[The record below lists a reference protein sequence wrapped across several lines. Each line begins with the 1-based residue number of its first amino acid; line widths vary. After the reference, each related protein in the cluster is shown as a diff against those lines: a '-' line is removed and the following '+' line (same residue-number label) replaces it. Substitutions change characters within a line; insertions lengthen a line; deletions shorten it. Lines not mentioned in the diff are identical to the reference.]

1 MHFIKGLL
9 TTVINI
15 VVVLL
20 SGQGGGQPD
29 YTQAWAEYYRQQGY
43 YYPYQQQ
50 PGQPQQPGI
59 PGQQPPQ
66 GTPYRTTWGTTR
78 GTSRTSARA
87 TVGTYHISC
96 TSTSHSFAVH
106 CSLYIVLLRT
116 FRES

>member
-1 MHFIKGLL
+1 MKNFHFALRSLKANVKHIISQSKVMCSASRACSQK
-9 TTVINI
+9 VILF
-15 VVVLL
+15 LL

-66 GTPYRTTWGTTR
+66 GPPTGPPGAPQ
-78 GTSRTSARA
+78 G
-87 TVGTYHISC
+87 GPPGPQQGQQ
-96 TSTSHSFAVH
+96 
-106 CSLYIVLLRT
+106 
-116 FRES
+116 